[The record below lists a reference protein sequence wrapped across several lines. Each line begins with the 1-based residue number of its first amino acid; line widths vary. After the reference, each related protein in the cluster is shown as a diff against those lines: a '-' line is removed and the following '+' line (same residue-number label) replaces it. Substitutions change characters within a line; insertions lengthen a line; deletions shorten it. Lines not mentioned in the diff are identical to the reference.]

1 MEYGIRIDLQRQRL
15 VLWRGGVELLD
26 LSISSGKAGI
36 GCEEGSGRTPTG
48 RFRIASKHG
57 ENAPLGCVFQAR
69 IPRFNT
75 ELSSSAHADADHV
88 LTRILTL
95 AGLDEENAN
104 TLARY
109 IYIHGTAH
117 EAQLGTPVSHG
128 CIRVAPEEMIAL
140 YELSDIGMSVE
151 VFDTALESLRD

>member
-1 MEYGIRIDLQRQRL
+1 MPAVMESSTPAALRIDLHRQRL
-15 VLWRGGVELLD
+15 ELWRDGTRLLD
-26 LSISSGKAGI
+26 LSISSGKEGI

-57 ENAPLGCVFQAR
+57 ENAPLGCVFVAR
-69 IPRFNT
+69 IPRSRIDLPT
-75 ELSSSAHADADHV
+75 TAHEDADHV

-95 AGLDEENAN
+95 DGLDEENAN
-104 TLARY
+104 TRARY

-117 EAQLGTPVSHG
+117 VTQLGTPVSHG

-151 VFDTALESLRD
+151 IL